1 MLYLF
6 TRNSGCRV
14 NHPATRCHTTA
25 QRSIPDPIVIG
36 SDLISNFDSSFSI
49 QMSHRQAVTM
59 TVIQYCHTT
68 VLSYCHTV
76 IVSYPGHLALNFI
89 VSSIPMRT
97 RPFLEG
103 LTKYYD
109 DYYPVLSYCH
119 TVILS
124 YCHSVI
130 LSYCHTPDIRYSFS
144 S

>member
-1 MLYLF
+1 
-6 TRNSGCRV
+6 
-14 NHPATRCHTTA
+14 
-25 QRSIPDPIVIG
+25 
-36 SDLISNFDSSFSI
+36 
-49 QMSHRQAVTM
+49 M

-130 LSYCHTPDIRYSFS
+130 LSYCHTPDIWYSFS